1 VLYGITTA
9 ACSSSPSPPADGD
22 GGDQDRVRRSS
33 NHACM
38 CVKVCDISSFWYG
51 NQGEVRT
58 CMRHVL
64 AQAIRLDSVRTVVE
78 ERYSVHDLG

>member
-1 VLYGITTA
+1 MET
-9 ACSSSPSPPADGD
+9 
-22 GGDQDRVRRSS
+22 
-33 NHACM
+33 
-38 CVKVCDISSFWYG
+38 K
-51 NQGEVRT
+51 EVRT